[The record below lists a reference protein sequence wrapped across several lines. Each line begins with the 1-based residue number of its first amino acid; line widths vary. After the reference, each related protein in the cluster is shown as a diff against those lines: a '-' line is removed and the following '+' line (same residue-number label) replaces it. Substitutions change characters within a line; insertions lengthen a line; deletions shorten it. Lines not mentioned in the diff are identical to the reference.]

1 MSINA
6 IKVNEIFEG
15 KIKLYKIAPLS
26 LIMEKANYIKSN
38 RIQKFGKSDK
48 INLSGKNLS
57 LQKKINHKLST
68 KSIRNLKSIVNP
80 LNIII
85 SIYMYLYNYYKYYIY
100 LFKSIYTYIKFT
112 VFLYTSV

>member
-48 INLSGKNLS
+48 IKW
-57 LQKKINHKLST
+57 QKFISAKEN
-68 KSIRNLKSIVNP
+68 KSE
-80 LNIII
+80 II
-85 SIYMYLYNYYKYYIY
+85 S
-100 LFKSIYTYIKFT
+100 
-112 VFLYTSV
+112 